1 MFHIQRKDMPLKGW
15 ITTFETKIN
24 DPKMDKEIKKL
35 IDGQGDRQNHKT
47 NVKAQMTEWV
57 MQNQP
62 GFKKLAEIIKQMA
75 IQGSL
80 QLFNRKIN
88 PRISDMWGMK
98 YKSNDHTVPH
108 DHWPALW
115 SFAYYLNAPKDA
127 PGLFFPEMGE
137 QGGERTLEPGLL
149 LMFQGDIKHA
159 VRQVK
164 FKGYRYVVS
173 ANVSDKETIL
183 SSKKSKQIDLKSI
196 IKLDNYENLKI

>member
-149 LMFQGDIKHA
+149 LMFKGDIKHA